1 VQFAISTAGNDPR
14 KLEKIKAGID
24 MGFEIASRAFGRA
37 FPELSMKTNNA
48 IIERLNAWVRVSIN
62 LDDELRTT

>member
-1 VQFAISTAGNDPR
+1 
-14 KLEKIKAGID
+14 LEKIKAGID

-37 FPELSMKTNNA
+37 FPEISMKTYNA

-62 LDDELRTT
+62 LDDEPRTT

>member
-37 FPELSMKTNNA
+37 FPELSMKTYTT
-48 IIERLNAWVRVSIN
+48 IIERLNAWAESF
-62 LDDELRTT
+62 DKPG